1 MPRSNPIPPMCGC
14 GLSTILKT
22 SWTPRNPGRRYAEC
36 PVAQVMDSSN
46 LVKLL
51 VIAEGCKYWKW
62 IDEEMCPRS
71 VEIIPG
77 LLRRINQMEKQLTNA
92 EESAQKWEC
101 KAAKLQTKVRRL
113 EIMMQQHA
121 SRERKFAA
129 ALAITYGFVLAVFAV
144 WVFGNL
150 GNNDLLQLPQKDV
163 L

>member
-1 MPRSNPIPPMCGC
+1 
-14 GLSTILKT
+14 
-22 SWTPRNPGRRYAEC
+22 
-36 PVAQVMDSSN
+36 
-46 LVKLL
+46 
-51 VIAEGCKYWKW
+51 
-62 IDEEMCPRS
+62 MCPRS
-71 VEIIPG
+71 VEIILG

-129 ALAITYGFVLAVFAV
+129 ALAITYGFVLAGFAV

-150 GNNDLLQLPQKDV
+150 GNNHLLQLWRPHFPLRRTKGLAGRLPSSRQDSRKHSNPNPSGN
-163 L
+163 LT